1 MIGEDIYIID
11 DVIPL
16 SKQTEIEDLFTH
28 SRIPWIFN
36 RDISLTQQEI
46 KKLGI
51 KKLTPGIGTP
61 IKDYQ
66 SKYVNSEILDKIK
79 IIPEQACIGI
89 DKICD
94 EIYQAR
100 GFIHFPLIPELKREY
115 DNIHIDLSFEHL
127 VVLYY
132 VNDTDGDTFIFD
144 KTTDYENIN
153 LASVEN
159 QNQLNIIKRISPKKG
174 RALVFNGNRYH
185 SSSGPTKDIR
195 CIINFDI
202 TIKNK

>member
-1 MIGEDIYIID
+1 
-11 DVIPL
+11 L
-16 SKQTEIEDLFTH
+16 SKQNEIEDLFTH

-36 RDISLTQQEI
+36 RDISLTEQEI

-51 KKLTPGIGTP
+51 TKLTPGIGTP

-66 SKYVNSEILDKIK
+66 SKYVNSEILDRIK

-89 DKICD
+89 DTICD

-100 GFIHFPLIPELKREY
+100 SFIHFPLIPELRREY
-115 DNIHIDLSFEHL
+115 DNIHIDLAFEHL
-127 VVLYY
+127 IVLYY
-132 VNDTDGDTFIFD
+132 VNDTDGDNFIFD
-144 KTTDYENIN
+144 KRTDYTNIN

-159 QNQLNIIKRISPKKG
+159 QSELTIIKRVSPKKG

-202 TIKNK
+202 SIKK

>member
-11 DVIPL
+11 DIIPL
-16 SKQTEIEDLFTH
+16 SKQTEIEDLFTY
-28 SRIPWIFN
+28 STMPWIFN

-51 KKLTPGIGTP
+51 TKLTPGIGTP

-89 DKICD
+89 GAICD

-100 GFIHFPLIPELKREY
+100 SFIHFPLIPELRREY
-115 DNIHIDLSFEHL
+115 DNIHIDLAFAHL
-127 VVLYY
+127 IVLYY
-132 VNDTDGDTFIFD
+132 VNDTDGYTFIFD
-144 KTTDYENIN
+144 KKSDYENIN

-159 QNQLNIIKRISPKKG
+159 QKELKVIKRVTPKKG
-174 RALVFNGNRYH
+174 RALVFDGNRYH

-202 TIKNK
+202 SIK

>member
-16 SKQTEIEDLFTH
+16 SKQTEIEDLFTY
-28 SRIPWIFN
+28 STMPWIFN

-51 KKLTPGIGTP
+51 TKLTPGIGTP

-89 DKICD
+89 DTICD

-100 GFIHFPLIPELKREY
+100 GFIHFPLILELRREY
-115 DNIHIDLSFEHL
+115 DNIHIDLAFEHL
-127 VVLYY
+127 IVLYY

-144 KTTDYENIN
+144 KTTDYKNIN
-153 LASVEN
+153 LASVET
-159 QNQLNIIKRISPKKG
+159 QSELNIIKRVSPKKG

-202 TIKNK
+202 SIKNK

>member
-11 DVIPL
+11 DIIPL
-16 SKQTEIEDLFTH
+16 SKQTEIEDLFTY
-28 SRIPWIFN
+28 STMPWIFN

-51 KKLTPGIGTP
+51 TKLTPGIGTP

-89 DKICD
+89 GAICD

-100 GFIHFPLIPELKREY
+100 SFIHFPLIPELSGNASNMLGDIYK
-115 DNIHIDLSFEHL
+115 LLAALHL
-127 VVLYY
+127 LMLKVLLKYR
-132 VNDTDGDTFIFD
+132 V
-144 KTTDYENIN
+144 
-153 LASVEN
+153 
-159 QNQLNIIKRISPKKG
+159 R
-174 RALVFNGNRYH
+174 
-185 SSSGPTKDIR
+185 
-195 CIINFDI
+195 NFLL
-202 TIKNK
+202 

>member
-16 SKQTEIEDLFTH
+16 NKQTEIEDLFTY
-28 SRIPWIFN
+28 STMPWIFN

-51 KKLTPGIGTP
+51 TKLTPGIGTP

-89 DKICD
+89 DTICD

-100 GFIHFPLIPELKREY
+100 GFIHFPLILELRREY
-115 DNIHIDLSFEHL
+115 DNIHIDLAFEHL
-127 VVLYY
+127 IVLYY

-144 KTTDYENIN
+144 KTTDYKNIN

-159 QNQLNIIKRISPKKG
+159 QSELNIIKRVSPKKG

-195 CIINFDI
+195 CIINFDVS
-202 TIKNK
+202 IKNK